1 MTLMQLTK
9 RRDAATTV
17 TSDSK
22 PKRPPKRWKR
32 VVKWTLATI
41 FVALI
46 VCGFVAYWTSTNDC
60 DRNAAKPP
68 NPMQAVVHCQ
78 YGITNLKVQEI
89 EKPTPADDQVL
100 VRVRAASLNPLDG
113 HFVRGMWLARLM
125 GGGLRKPKDTRLGVD
140 YAGTVEAVGK
150 NVTNLK
156 PGDEVF
162 GGRTGALAQYVCA
175 RADRAI
181 ALKPANIT
189 FEQAGSVAVAAI
201 TALQG
206 LRDKGHVQAGQK
218 VLINGASGGVGTFAV
233 QIAKS
238 LGADVTGVCS
248 TRNLDL
254 VRSIGADHVIDY
266 TKEDFTKGDQRY
278 DMIFD
283 NVQNHTFSERRRV
296 LTPNGICVNAGLGG
310 AGWRADTQTHLIRS
324 FTSPLMSKFTSQ
336 KFRFFIAQLN
346 HQDLALLA
354 DLMQSGKVTP
364 VIDRNYKSLNDVQDA
379 LAYLEQGHAR
389 GKVVLT
395 VE

>member
-1 MTLMQLTK
+1 MKPMQLT
-9 RRDAATTV
+9 RRRNEVRIMND
-17 TSDSK
+17 K
-22 PKRPPKRWKR
+22 PKAKRPRKRWKR
-32 VVKWTLATI
+32 IVKWTLGTI
-41 FVALI
+41 FVVLI
-46 VCGFVAYWTSTNDC
+46 LWGFVAYWTSTNDC
-60 DRNAAKPP
+60 DRNAATPA
-68 NPMQAVVHCQ
+68 NPMKAVVYCD
-78 YGITNLKVQEI
+78 YGITNLKLQEI

-100 VRVRAASLNPLDG
+100 IRVRAASLNPLDG

-150 NVTNLK
+150 NVTQFK
-156 PGDEVF
+156 TGDEVF
-162 GGRTGALAQYVCA
+162 GARNGSLAQYVCA
-175 RADRAI
+175 RADRAV
-181 ALKPANIT
+181 ALKPANMT
-189 FEQAGSVAVAAI
+189 YEQAGSVAVAAI

-206 LRDKGHVQAGQK
+206 LRDIGHLQPGQK

-238 LGADVTGVCS
+238 FGAEVTGVCS
-248 TRNLDL
+248 ARNLDL

-278 DMIFD
+278 DVIFD

-296 LTPNGICVNAGLGG
+296 LTPNGICVLAGLGG
-310 AGWRADTQTHLIRS
+310 AGWHEDTLEHLLRS
-324 FTSPLMSKFTSQ
+324 FTTPLMSKFTSQ
-336 KFRFFIAQLN
+336 KFSFFIAQLN
-346 HQDLALLA
+346 HQDLALLG

-364 VIDRNYKSLNDVQDA
+364 VIDRTYKGLGDISDA

-389 GKVVLT
+389 GKVVIT

>member
-1 MTLMQLTK
+1 MQLTRK
-9 RRDAATTV
+9 KNEVLTV
-17 TSDSK
+17 GDQPTA
-22 PKRPPKRWKR
+22 KRPRKRWKR
-32 VVKWTLATI
+32 VVKWTLGAI
-41 FVALI
+41 FVAL
-46 VCGFVAYWTSTNDC
+46 VVGGFVAYWTSTNDC
-60 DRNAAKPP
+60 NRNTATPGSPMKAA
-68 NPMQAVVHCQ
+68 VFCE
-78 YGITNLKVQEI
+78 YGITNLEVKEI

-125 GGGLRKPKDTRLGVD
+125 GGGLRKPKETRLGVD

-150 NVTNLK
+150 NVTNFK

-162 GGRTGALAQYVCA
+162 GGRTGALAEYVCA

-181 ALKPANIT
+181 ALKPANMT

-206 LRDKGHVQAGQK
+206 LRDKGRVQAGQK

-238 LGADVTGVCS
+238 LGAEVTGVCS

-266 TKEDFTKGDQRY
+266 TKEDFTKSDQRY
-278 DMIFD
+278 DVIFD

-296 LTPNGICVNAGLGG
+296 LTPNGICVLAGLGG
-310 AGWRADTQTHLIRS
+310 AGWHEDTWEHLVRS
-324 FTSPLMSKFTSQ
+324 FTTPFMSKFTNQ
-336 KFRFFIAQLN
+336 KFSFYIAQLN

-364 VIDRNYKSLNDVQDA
+364 VIDRTYKYLGEVREA
-379 LAYLEQGHAR
+379 LQYLEQGHAR
-389 GKVVLT
+389 GKVVIT

>member
-1 MTLMQLTK
+1 MT
-9 RRDAATTV
+9 D
-17 TSDSK
+17 K
-22 PKRPPKRWKR
+22 PKAMRPRKRWKR
-32 VVKWTLATI
+32 VVKWTLGTI

-46 VCGFVAYWTSTNDC
+46 LWGFVAYWTSTNDC
-60 DRNAAKPP
+60 DRNAA
-68 NPMQAVVHCQ
+68 NPANLMKAVVHCD
-78 YGITNLKVQEI
+78 YGITNLKLQEI

-150 NVTNLK
+150 NVTQFK
-156 PGDEVF
+156 PGEEVF
-162 GGRTGALAQYVCA
+162 GGRTGSLAQYVCA

-181 ALKPANIT
+181 ALKPANMT

-206 LRDKGHVQAGQK
+206 LRDKGHIQAGQK

-238 LGADVTGVCS
+238 LGAEVTGVCS

-266 TKEDFTKGDQRY
+266 TKEDFTKSNQRY
-278 DMIFD
+278 DVIFD
-283 NVQNHTFSERRRV
+283 NVQNHTFSDRRRV
-296 LTPNGICVNAGLGG
+296 LTSNGICVLAGLGG
-310 AGWRADTQTHLIRS
+310 AGWHEDTWTHLVRS
-324 FTSPLMSKFTSQ
+324 FTTPLMSKFTSQ
-336 KFRFFIAQLN
+336 KFSFYISQLN
-346 HQDLALLA
+346 HNDLALLG

-389 GKVVLT
+389 GKVVIT

>member
-1 MTLMQLTK
+1 MQLT
-9 RRDAATTV
+9 RRRNEPGFMTD
-17 TSDSK
+17 K
-22 PKRPPKRWKR
+22 PKAMRPRKRWKR
-32 VVKWTLATI
+32 VVKWTLGTI

-46 VCGFVAYWTSTNDC
+46 LWGFVAYWTSTNDC
-60 DRNAAKPP
+60 DRNAANPA
-68 NPMQAVVHCQ
+68 NPMKAVVHCD
-78 YGITNLKVQEI
+78 YGITNLKLQEI

-125 GGGLRKPKDTRLGVD
+125 DGGLRKPKDTRLGVD

-150 NVTNLK
+150 NVTQFK

-162 GGRTGALAQYVCA
+162 GGRTGSLAQYVCA

-181 ALKPANIT
+181 ALKPANMT

-206 LRDKGHVQAGQK
+206 LREKGHIQAGQK

-238 LGADVTGVCS
+238 LGAEVTGVCS

-266 TKEDFTKGDQRY
+266 TKEDFTKGNQRY
-278 DMIFD
+278 DVIFD
-283 NVQNHTFSERRRV
+283 NVQNHTFSDRRRV
-296 LTPNGICVNAGLGG
+296 LTSNGICVLAGLGG
-310 AGWRADTQTHLIRS
+310 AGWHEDTWTHLVRS
-324 FTSPLMSKFTSQ
+324 FTTPLMSKFTSQ
-336 KFRFFIAQLN
+336 KFSFYISQLN
-346 HQDLALLA
+346 HEDLALLG

-364 VIDRNYKSLNDVQDA
+364 VIDRTYKSLGEVQDA
-379 LAYLEQGHAR
+379 LQYLEQGHAR
-389 GKVVLT
+389 GKVVIT

>member
-1 MTLMQLTK
+1 MT
-9 RRDAATTV
+9 D
-17 TSDSK
+17 K
-22 PKRPPKRWKR
+22 PKAMRPRKRWKR
-32 VVKWTLATI
+32 VVKWTLGTI

-46 VCGFVAYWTSTNDC
+46 LWGFVAYWTSTNDC
-60 DRNAAKPP
+60 DRNAVNPA
-68 NPMQAVVHCQ
+68 NPMKAVVHCD
-78 YGITNLKVQEI
+78 YGITNLKLQEI

-125 GGGLRKPKDTRLGVD
+125 DGGLRKPKDTRLGVD

-150 NVTNLK
+150 NVTQFK

-162 GGRTGALAQYVCA
+162 GGRTGSLAQYICA

-181 ALKPANIT
+181 ALKPANMT
-189 FEQAGSVAVAAI
+189 FEQAGSVGMAAI

-238 LGADVTGVCS
+238 LGAEVTGVCS

-266 TKEDFTKGDQRY
+266 TKEDFTKGNQRY
-278 DMIFD
+278 DVIFD

-296 LTPNGICVNAGLGG
+296 LTSNGICVLAGLGG
-310 AGWRADTQTHLIRS
+310 AGWHENTWTHLVRS
-324 FTSPLMSKFTSQ
+324 FTTPLMSKFTSQ
-336 KFRFFIAQLN
+336 KFSFFISQLN
-346 HQDLALLA
+346 HNDLAFLG
-354 DLMQSGKVTP
+354 DLMLSGKVTP
-364 VIDRNYKSLNDVQDA
+364 VIDRTYKSLGEVQDA
-379 LAYLEQGHAR
+379 LQYLEQGHAR
-389 GKVVLT
+389 GKVVIT